1 MHTMRTLLM
10 VAVVLACGLGA
21 AEYFVA
27 PGGDDAAKGT
37 KDAPVATLNR
47 ALQLATA
54 GDTITLRAGTYA
66 GGQTISL
73 PDITVQSFAGET
85 ATVKVPNDVE
95 RLGNCLWATANNVS
109 FRRLNIEGGFF
120 YALKFELGVTG
131 GLVEDCRIYGSGRD
145 CVKIA
150 GAHNITI
157 RRCEIFNSGLR
168 DNSNAE
174 GIDNVNGNY
183 MLVQDC
189 YIHDI
194 ATCGVY
200 PKGGSIGSIIER
212 CFITRCGAAGIS
224 LAQASGLQFYDTKVN
239 PEYYSCRDCI
249 ARNNIIVDIKGSG
262 IDLESALRPKVYNNT
277 LVNVA
282 QTMRAGIRISG
293 NNKGGNAG
301 LVKVKDAD
309 IRNNIIVIGA
319 ESRRPAIAMHKDSH
333 EGTLTISHNHYHK
346 VGGKPLFWWEPD
358 NAYNL
363 DLAGWAKAS
372 GEKEAAEGDPGLDE
386 TWHLKKD
393 SPCIGKAANL
403 APPEKAG
410 NDKPATGKHN
420 AEDKPEAGPAA
431 GFTDDYDG
439 NQRPEAKD
447 RKPWDIGADQTGADP
462 LPAPP
467 KNDTPGTG
475 AKTDLAK
482 PGKTAGKI
490 KD

>member
-1 MHTMRTLLM
+1 MRTILL
-10 VAVVLACGLGA
+10 VATLLACGLNA
-21 AEYFVA
+21 AELFVA
-27 PGGDDAAKGT
+27 TTGDDAAMGS
-37 KDAPVATLNR
+37 KDAPLASLTR
-47 ALQLATA
+47 ALALAKA

-95 RLGNCLWATANNVS
+95 RQGNCLWATANDVA
-109 FRRLNIEGGFF
+109 FKRLDIEGGF
-120 YALKFELGVTG
+120 YYVLKFELGVVG
-131 GLVEDCRIYGSGRD
+131 GLVEDCRVHGSGRD
-145 CVKIA
+145 CIKIA
-150 GAHNITI
+150 GADRITI
-157 RRCEIFNSGLR
+157 RRCEIYDSGLR
-168 DNSNAE
+168 DSSNAE
-174 GIDNVNGNY
+174 GIDNVNGDY

-212 CFITRCGAAGIS
+212 CFITRCNAAGIS
-224 LAQASGLQFYDTKVN
+224 MAQSSGLQFYDKQAN
-239 PEYYSCRDCI
+239 PEFYSCRDCI

-262 IDLESALRPKVYNNT
+262 IDLEAALRPKVYNNT

-282 QTMRAGIRISG
+282 QTMRAGIRICG
-293 NNKGGNAG
+293 NNKGGDAG

-309 IRNNIIVIGA
+309 IRNNIIVISA

-333 EGTLTISHNHYHK
+333 EGTLTLSNNHYHK

-363 DLAGWAKAS
+363 DLDGWQKAS
-372 GEKEAAEGDPGLDE
+372 GEKEATQGDPGLDE

-403 APPEKAG
+403 APTEKEAK
-410 NDKPATGKHN
+410 DKPATGKRN
-420 AEDKPEAGPAA
+420 PEAKAEARPTAPEFA
-431 GFTDDYDG
+431 EDYDG
-439 NQRPEAKD
+439 NQRPGQKD
-447 RKPWDIGADQTGADP
+447 RKPWDQGADQTGADP
-462 LPAPP
+462 LPTPP
-467 KNDTPGTG
+467 RKETPGTG
-475 AKTDLAK
+475 ARADQRSAK
-482 PGKTAGKI
+482 R
-490 KD
+490 